1 MKTKRKALFAGF
13 LSASLI
19 LFAVTGCSSTKGNSS
34 GSSELSTEIPLT
46 VEYTE
51 EDLDDSWDASTATA
65 ITLNGASATVEGSGA
80 TVKGG
85 VVTISAAGTYLLSGT
100 LADGQILVSAGKE
113 DLVRLVLNGA
123 ALSSS
128 TSAPIY
134 SSQAKKTIITLAQ
147 GSQNTITDAS
157 EYQYADAN
165 TDKPD
170 AAVFSQDD
178 LVINGT
184 GALTVTGNYNN
195 GIGSQDDLKV
205 VSGTL
210 QITAAN
216 HGLKGRD
223 AVAVKDSSV
232 TIDAKGDG
240 VRANNDEDS
249 TKGWIAIE
257 GGNFDITSGQDA
269 FQAETILQ
277 VTGGEFQIVT
287 GGGSANAVDKQK
299 EQGPGGQG
307 GFKGHGNN
315 LNGQFQ
321 PGTGQETSQSAASRT
336 AAVAKTNI
344 QRTTAQNNQ
353 GETSSG
359 SESSGT
365 QQNQA
370 IGTTEDSTSQ
380 KALKGGT
387 QVYLGGGTFQIDAV
401 DDAVHSNG
409 SVTMTGGEITIAT
422 GDDGFHADADLLITD
437 GTITITKSYEGLEGA
452 VVTIGGGT
460 IYVTASDDGINA
472 AGGSDGDTDAQD
484 HFQADSNAEI
494 RFTGGYVV
502 IDAGGD
508 GVDSNG
514 NVYQEG
520 GTVLVNG
527 PANSGNGALDF
538 DGEYQMSGGVLV
550 AAGSSGM
557 LQAPDESST
566 QNSLAV
572 VFTESQQA
580 GTTVNLSDASGKSI
594 VSFTP
599 TKQFQSIVVSTP
611 DMKQGSIYTIST
623 GGKDSA
629 VKEDGFA
636 LSGTYSDGTKL
647 TEVTLSGVRTV
658 ISSTGEETA
667 LGGMGGMGRPGGDR
681 SNNSGAMPTNSGA
694 PPEGWTPP
702 SGGRAP
708 DLGAEASGFGS
719 SSSSAP

>member
-1 MKTKRKALFAGF
+1 METKGKALLAGL

-19 LFAVTGCSSTKGNSS
+19 LFSVTGCGSTKGNSS

-46 VEYTE
+46 VEYAE

-65 ITLNGASATVEGSGA
+65 ITLNGASATVEGRGA
-80 TVKGG
+80 AAQGG

-113 DLVRLVLNGA
+113 DLVRLVLNGVT
-123 ALSSS
+123 LSNSA
-128 TSAPIY
+128 SAPIY
-134 SSQAKKTIITLAQ
+134 SRQAKKTIITLAQ

-184 GALTVTGNYNN
+184 GKLTVTGNYNN

-205 VSGTL
+205 VNGTL

-223 AVAVKDSSV
+223 SVAVKEGSV
-232 TIDAKGDG
+232 TVNAKADG
-240 VRANNDEDS
+240 IRANNNEDS

-257 GGNFDITSGQDA
+257 GGSFDITSGQDA

-277 VTGGEFQIVT
+277 VTGGDFQIVT

-307 GFKGHGNN
+307 GFEGRGNN
-315 LNGQFQ
+315 QNGAFQ
-321 PGTGQETSQSAASRT
+321 PEAGQENSQSAASRT
-336 AAVAKTNI
+336 AAAKTNI
-344 QRTTAQNNQ
+344 QRTAAQNSQ
-353 GETSSG
+353 GETASG

-365 QQNQA
+365 QKNQA
-370 IGTTEDSTSQ
+370 TETTEDSTSQ

-387 QVYLGGGTFQIDAV
+387 QVYLAGGTFQIDSV

-409 SVTMTGGEITIAT
+409 SVTMTGGEMSVAT

-437 GTITITKSYEGLEGA
+437 GTVHITKSYEGLEGA
-452 VVTIGGGT
+452 TVTISGGT
-460 IYVTASDDGINA
+460 VHITASDDGINA

-484 HFQADSNAEI
+484 HFQANSNAEI

-527 PANSGNGALDF
+527 PTNSGNGALDF

-557 LQAPDESST
+557 LQAPDENST

-572 VFTESQQA
+572 MFTESQKA
-580 GTTVNLSDASGKSI
+580 ETTVNLSDASGKSI

-599 TKQFQSIVVSTP
+599 AKQFQSIVISTP
-611 DMKQGSIYTIST
+611 DMRQGSVYTIST
-623 GGKDSA
+623 GGTDAA

-636 LSGTYSDGTKL
+636 LAGTYSGGTKL
-647 TEVTLSGVRTV
+647 TEVTLSGARTV
-658 ISSTGEETA
+658 ISSTGEETT
-667 LGGMGGMGRPGGDR
+667 LGGMGGMRRPGGDR
-681 SNNSGAMPTNSGA
+681 GNNSGEIPTNSDA
-694 PPEGWTPP
+694 PPEGWAPPNNGRTPDVGSEV
-702 SGGRAP
+702 SG
-708 DLGAEASGFGS
+708 SGN
-719 SSSSAP
+719 SSSASS

>member
-1 MKTKRKALFAGF
+1 METKGKALLVGF
-13 LSASLI
+13 LSVSLI
-19 LFAVTGCSSTKGNSS
+19 LFSVTGCGSTQGNSS

-65 ITLNGASATVEGSGA
+65 ITLNGASALVEGSGA
-80 TVKGG
+80 AAQGG

-100 LADGQILVSAGKE
+100 LAHGQILVSAGKE
-113 DLVRLVLNGA
+113 DLVRLVLNGVT
-123 ALSSS
+123 LSSS
-128 TSAPIY
+128 ASAPIY

-157 EYQYADAN
+157 EYQDADVN

-223 AVAVKDSSV
+223 SVAVKDGSV
-232 TIDAKGDG
+232 TMDAKGDG
-240 VRANNDEDS
+240 VRANNNEDS

-277 VTGGEFQIVT
+277 VTGGDFQMVT
-287 GGGSANAVDKQK
+287 GGGSENAVDKQK

-307 GFKGHGNN
+307 GFEGRGNN
-315 LNGQFQ
+315 PNGQFQ
-321 PGTGQETSQSAASRT
+321 PGTGQENGQSAASRT
-336 AAVAKTNI
+336 AAAKTNI
-344 QRTTAQNNQ
+344 QRTAAQNSQ

-359 SESSGT
+359 SESSAT

-370 IGTTEDSTSQ
+370 TETTEDSTSQ

-387 QVYLGGGTFQIDAV
+387 QVYLAGGTFQIDSV

-409 SVTMTGGEITIAT
+409 SVTITGGGITIAT

-437 GTITITKSYEGLEGA
+437 GAITITKSYEGLEGA
-452 VVTIGGGT
+452 AVTISGGT
-460 IYVTASDDGINA
+460 IHVTASDDGINA
-472 AGGSDGDTDAQD
+472 AGGSDGDTDGQD
-484 HFQADSNAEI
+484 RFQADSNAEI

-502 IDAGGD
+502 INAGGD

-514 NVYQEG
+514 NVSQEG

-527 PANSGNGALDF
+527 PTNSGNGALDF
-538 DGEYQMSGGVLV
+538 NGKYQMTGGVLV

-557 LQAPDESST
+557 LQDPDENST

-572 VFTESQQA
+572 VFTESQKA

-599 TKQFQSIVVSTP
+599 AKQFQSIVISTP
-611 DMKQGSIYTIST
+611 DMKQGSVYTIST
-623 GGKDSA
+623 GGTDA
-629 VKEDGFA
+629 AAKEDGFA
-636 LSGTYSDGTKL
+636 LAGTYSGGTKL
-647 TEVTLSGVRTV
+647 TEVTLSGTRTV
-658 ISSTGEETA
+658 ISSTGEKTT
-667 LGGMGGMGRPGGDR
+667 LGGMGGMGQPRGDR
-681 SNNSGAMPTNSGA
+681 GNNSGAVPTSSGVL
-694 PPEGWTPP
+694 PEGRPAP
-702 SGGRAP
+702 NGESAP
-708 DLGAEASGFGS
+708 DLGA
-719 SSSSAP
+719 